1 MLGAMRNLFWWR
13 TLVFRDTGWPMRT
26 TTGALATEA
35 LLEDVQYRE
44 ECGEKV
50 GLGFK
55 LPMPK
60 PVLFGLRGLQNEENV
75 VAASRHVTP
84 ICRGKW
90 RSLGEDI
97 GTTDLLAHNQDVVG
111 TFLWCKLLVQ
121 REVVGANG
129 FEPSTSW
136 SRTSLDQTKSVELT
150 GFACAFPP
158 LIWATWATKY
168 RWPQFGMF
176 TLADRPVD
184 LPCLFA
190 NNWFREGNTSC
201 RETDENG
208 RLDLSNHFGQP
219 DPSVRLKLLGQL
231 ETGFPV

>member
-1 MLGAMRNLFWWR
+1 MLWERLKETKP
-13 TLVFRDTGWPMRT
+13 TLVSVFPGNGQTLAEAAQTSRT
-26 TTGALATEA
+26 TSKAISSKLRVRGKQTALDHIRLICVRSKEP
-35 LLEDVQYRE
+35 LEVDEIVRRIVA
-44 ECGEKV
+44 KV
-50 GLGFK
+50 GLGFN

-75 VAASRHVTP
+75 VAASRHLTP

-111 TFLWCKLLVQ
+111 TFLWCKLLALK
-121 REVVGANG
+121 EVVGANG

-150 GFACAFPP
+150 AFACAFPP

-168 RWPQFGMF
+168 RWPQFGTF

-184 LPCLFA
+184 LPCLFHEQLVP
-190 NNWFREGNTSC
+190 R
-201 RETDENG
+201 RQHQ
-208 RLDLSNHFGQP
+208 LSR
-219 DPSVRLKLLGQL
+219 DR
-231 ETGFPV
+231 

>member
-1 MLGAMRNLFWWR
+1 
-13 TLVFRDTGWPMRT
+13 
-26 TTGALATEA
+26 
-35 LLEDVQYRE
+35 
-44 ECGEKV
+44 
-50 GLGFK
+50 
-55 LPMPK
+55 MPK

-75 VAASRHVTP
+75 VAASRHLTP

-111 TFLWCKLLVQ
+111 TFLCCKLLALK
-121 REVVGANG
+121 EVVGANG

-150 GFACAFPP
+150 AFACAFPL

-168 RWPQFGMF
+168 RWPQFGTF

-184 LPCLFA
+184 LPCLFHEQLVL
-190 NNWFREGNTSC
+190 R
-201 RETDENG
+201 RQHQ
-208 RLDLSNHFGQP
+208 LSR
-219 DPSVRLKLLGQL
+219 DR
-231 ETGFPV
+231 

>member
-111 TFLWCKLLVQ
+111 TFLWCKLLALK
-121 REVVGANG
+121 EVVGANG

-150 GFACAFPP
+150 AFACAFPP

-168 RWPQFGMF
+168 RSPQFGMF
-176 TLADRPVD
+176 TLADLPVASRPPGQDSNYNLSVIEPNP
-184 LPCLFA
+184 LA
-190 NNWFREGNTSC
+190 NSTILRC
-201 RETDENG
+201 R
-208 RLDLSNHFGQP
+208 
-219 DPSVRLKLLGQL
+219 
-231 ETGFPV
+231 